1 MKKFV
6 IIFLFIFGTTTNS
19 MSQIVTGVACPETS
33 DQINASGPYFGQP
46 DPGTTPRRFAQSK
59 IPAGAWGITFS
70 PDGLE
75 CFITQIIDS
84 TQTLLTSKETGGG
97 WPDLSVAPFSGTWFD
112 MESHITP
119 DGTKMYFGSMRP
131 LEGAPL

>member
-84 TQTLLTSKETGGG
+84 TQTLLTSKETGGS
-97 WPDLSVAPFSGTWFD
+97 WPDLSVLCEKHHYFINNVYAFGRVTVLDFSAYNCF
-112 MESHITP
+112 
-119 DGTKMYFGSMRP
+119 
-131 LEGAPL
+131 